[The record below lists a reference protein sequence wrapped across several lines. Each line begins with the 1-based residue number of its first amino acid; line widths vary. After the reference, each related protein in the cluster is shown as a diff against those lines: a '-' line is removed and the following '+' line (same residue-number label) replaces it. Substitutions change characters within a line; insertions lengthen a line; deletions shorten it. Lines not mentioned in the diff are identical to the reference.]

1 MSRPRRRGRDING
14 VLLLD
19 KPQGMSSND
28 ALQKVKRIYNANRAG
43 HTGALDPLATGM
55 LPICLGEATKFSQ
68 YLLTLAQP
76 EALSGRWEA
85 FTIHAPKAQLPARR
99 PLDPAEKAR
108 AAEQLA
114 AALDTFRGDIEQIPS
129 MYSALKYQ
137 GKKLYEYARQGIE
150 VPREARPITVYEL
163 LFIRHEGNELEL
175 EIHCSKGT
183 YIRTIIDDLGEK
195 LGCGAHVIYLRRLAV
210 SKYPVE
216 RMVTLEHL
224 RELVEQA
231 EQQDIPAAELLD
243 PLLMPMDS
251 PASDYPVVN
260 LPLTSS
266 VYFKNGNPVRTSGA
280 PLEGLVRV
288 TEGENGKFIGMGE
301 IDDEGRVA
309 PRRLVVEYPA

>member
-1 MSRPRRRGRDING
+1 M
-14 VLLLD
+14 
-19 KPQGMSSND
+19 
-28 ALQKVKRIYNANRAG
+28 
-43 HTGALDPLATGM
+43 
-55 LPICLGEATKFSQ
+55 
-68 YLLTLAQP
+68 
-76 EALSGRWEA
+76 
-85 FTIHAPKAQLPARR
+85 
-99 PLDPAEKAR
+99 
-108 AAEQLA
+108 
-114 AALDTFRGDIEQIPS
+114 
-129 MYSALKYQ
+129 
-137 GKKLYEYARQGIE
+137 
-150 VPREARPITVYEL
+150 
-163 LFIRHEGNELEL
+163 EL

-266 VYFKNGNPVRTSGA
+266 VYFKMVTRFVHPVRRWKDWFA
-280 PLEGLVRV
+280 LQRVRTASLSV
-288 TEGENGKFIGMGE
+288 
-301 IDDEGRVA
+301 GRN
-309 PRRLVVEYPA
+309 

>member
-1 MSRPRRRGRDING
+1 MSRPRRRGRDVHG

-19 KPQGMSSND
+19 KQQGVSSND
-28 ALQKVKRIYNANRAG
+28 VLQKVKRLYNANRAG

-55 LPICLGEATKFSQ
+55 LPVCLGEATKFSQ
-68 YLLTLAQP
+68 YLLDSDKRYSVIARLGQRTDTSDADGQVVEERPVAFSAQ
-76 EALSGRWEA
+76 E
-85 FTIHAPKAQLPARR
+85 
-99 PLDPAEKAR
+99 
-108 AAEQLA
+108 LA
-114 AALDTFRGDIEQIPS
+114 AALDGFRGETQQVPS

-163 LFIRHEGNELEL
+163 LFIRHEGDELEL

-210 SKYPVE
+210 SRYPVE
-216 RMVTLEHL
+216 RMVTLEQL
-224 RELVEQA
+224 IALVEQA
-231 EQQDIPAAELLD
+231 EQQGIPAADLLD

-251 PASDYPVVN
+251 PASDFPIVN
-260 LPLTSS
+260 IPT
-266 VYFKNGNPVRTSGA
+266 VTAAYFKQGQPVRAAQA
-280 PLEGLVRV
+280 PQQGLVRV
-288 TEGENGKFIGMGE
+288 TEGEEAAFIGMGE

>member
-1 MSRPRRRGRDING
+1 MAI
-14 VLLLD
+14 
-19 KPQGMSSND
+19 SNRSFD
-28 ALQKVKRIYNANRAG
+28 V
-43 HTGALDPLATGM
+43 
-55 LPICLGEATKFSQ
+55 FS
-68 YLLTLAQP
+68 T
-76 EALSGRWEA
+76 EISG
-85 FTIHAPKAQLPARR
+85 Q
-99 PLDPAEKAR
+99 
-108 AAEQLA
+108 
-114 AALDTFRGDIEQIPS
+114 
-129 MYSALKYQ
+129 
-137 GKKLYEYARQGIE
+137 KLYEYARQGIE

-266 VYFKNGNPVRTSGA
+266 VYFKMVTRFVHLVRHWKDWFASRKVRTANLSVWA
-280 PLEGLVRV
+280 KLTMKAAL
-288 TEGENGKFIGMGE
+288 
-301 IDDEGRVA
+301 
-309 PRRLVVEYPA
+309 RLVAWWLNTRRNVNRLAITGRYE